1 MLLLVLGLVLFLG
14 AHSLRIV
21 AEGWRASTIAS
32 IGEKPWK
39 GAYSLVSIAGFVLI
53 VVGFSLARQQG
64 PHLLWAAPPVWT
76 RHLAALLTLFA
87 FVLVTAAYV
96 PGNAIKLA
104 VRDPMVLGVAVW
116 AFAHLLANNTEVDFV
131 LFAPFAAW
139 AVADYVAAQRRRT
152 KAGAPAGPSSPHGSA
167 QAKAAERAGIAKAGS
182 TIVTVVVGAVAWA
195 VFAFWIHG
203 WWIGVR
209 PFG

>member
-1 MLLLVLGLVLFLG
+1 MLLLLLGLVLFLG
-14 AHSLRIV
+14 AHSVRIV
-21 AEGWRASTIAS
+21 ADGWRASTIAA

-64 PHLLWAAPPVWT
+64 PHLLWPAPSVWT

-87 FVLVTAAYV
+87 FILVAAAYV

-116 AFAHLLANNTEVDFV
+116 AFAHLLANNTEVDV
-131 LFAPFAAW
+131 LLFGAFLAW
-139 AVADYVAAQRRRT
+139 AVTDYVAAQKRRRT
-152 KAGAPAGPSSPHGSA
+152 EGSTSA
-167 QAKAAERAGIAKAGS
+167 QPTAAVPKSVSGTKTVA
-182 TIVTVVVGAVAWA
+182 TIVVGAVAWA
-195 VFAFWIHG
+195 VFAFWLHG

>member
-14 AHSLRIV
+14 AHSVRIL
-21 AEGWRASTIAS
+21 ADGWRAATIAS

-64 PHLLWAAPPVWT
+64 AHLLWGAPPVWT

-87 FVLVTAAYV
+87 FVLVAAAYV

-116 AFAHLLANNTEVDFV
+116 AFAHLLANNTEVDV
-131 LFAPFAAW
+131 LLFASFLAW
-139 AVADYVAAQRRRT
+139 AVADYLAAQKRRRREASAAAAT
-152 KAGAPAGPSSPHGSA
+152 SSRGAGEGQTLG
-167 QAKAAERAGIAKAGS
+167 AARTLA
-182 TIVTVVVGAVAWA
+182 TIVIGAVAWA
-195 VFAFWIHG
+195 VFAFWLHG
-203 WWIGVR
+203 RWIGVR

>member
-1 MLLLVLGLVLFLG
+1 MLLLLLGLVLFLG
-14 AHSLRIV
+14 AHSVRIV
-21 AEGWRASTIAS
+21 AEGWRASTIAA

-76 RHLAALLTLFA
+76 RHLAGLLTLLA
-87 FVLVTAAYV
+87 FILVAAAYV

-104 VRDPMVLGVAVW
+104 VRDPMVLGAAVW
-116 AFAHLLANNTEVDFV
+116 AFAHLLANNTEVDV
-131 LFAPFAAW
+131 LLFASFLAW
-139 AVADYVAAQRRRT
+139 AIADYVAAQRRRRGEGSGSSQR
-152 KAGAPAGPSSPHGSA
+152 AAAGPSVSGTRTVA
-167 QAKAAERAGIAKAGS
+167 
-182 TIVTVVVGAVAWA
+182 TIVIGAVAWA
-195 VFAFWIHG
+195 VFAFWLHG

>member
-167 QAKAAERAGIAKAGS
+167 QAKAAERAGVANVGR

>member
-14 AHSLRIV
+14 AHSVRIV
-21 AEGWRASTIAS
+21 AEGWRASTIAG
-32 IGEKPWK
+32 IGEKKWK

-53 VVGFSLARQQG
+53 VLGFSLARQQG

-87 FVLVTAAYV
+87 FVLVAAAYV

-131 LFAPFAAW
+131 LFAPFLAW
-139 AVADYVAAQRRRT
+139 AVADYVVAQRRRS
-152 KAGAPAGPSSPHGSA
+152 KAGASAALSPHGSA
-167 QAKAAERAGIAKAGS
+167 QAKVAEKAGVAKAGS
-182 TIVTVVVGAVAWA
+182 TLITVVVGAIAWA

>member
-1 MLLLVLGLVLFLG
+1 MLLLVVGLVLFLG
-14 AHSLRIV
+14 AHSVRIV
-21 AEGWRASTIAS
+21 ADGWRASTIAS

-53 VVGFSLARQQG
+53 VLGFSLARQQG
-64 PHLLWAAPPVWT
+64 PHLLWPVPPAWT

-87 FVLVTAAYV
+87 FVLVAAAYV

-116 AFAHLLANNTEVDFV
+116 AFAHLLANNTDVDFV
-131 LFAPFAAW
+131 LFAPFLAW
-139 AVADYVAAQRRRT
+139 AVADYLVAQGRRR
-152 KAGAPAGPSSPHGSA
+152 KEGYSAQLSPHGSEA
-167 QAKAAERAGIAKAGS
+167 AKVAERAGVARAGS
-182 TIVTVVVGAVAWA
+182 TVITIVVGALAWA

>member
-1 MLLLVLGLVLFLG
+1 MLLLLLGLVLFLG
-14 AHSLRIV
+14 AHSVRIV
-21 AEGWRASTIAS
+21 ADGWRASTIAAL
-32 IGEKPWK
+32 GEKPWK

-64 PHLLWAAPPVWT
+64 AHLLWPAPPVWT

-87 FVLVTAAYV
+87 FILVAAAYV
-96 PGNAIKLA
+96 PGNAMKLA

-116 AFAHLLANNTEVDFV
+116 AFAHLLANNTEIDV
-131 LFAPFAAW
+131 LLFGSFLAW
-139 AVADYVAAQRRRT
+139 AVADYVAAQRRRRAE
-152 KAGAPAGPSSPHGSA
+152 AGASPAQRGAAGPKPVSGTRTLA
-167 QAKAAERAGIAKAGS
+167 
-182 TIVTVVVGAVAWA
+182 TIVVGAVAWA
-195 VFAFWIHG
+195 VFAFWLHG

>member
-167 QAKAAERAGIAKAGS
+167 QAKAAERAGVAKAS
-182 TIVTVVVGAVAWA
+182 RTIVTLVVGAIAWA

>member
-14 AHSLRIV
+14 AHSVRIV

-167 QAKAAERAGIAKAGS
+167 QAKAAERAGVAKASS
-182 TIVTVVVGAVAWA
+182 TILTLVVGAIAWA

>member
-1 MLLLVLGLVLFLG
+1 MLLLLLGLVLFLG
-14 AHSLRIV
+14 AHSVRIV
-21 AEGWRASTIAS
+21 ADGWRASTIAT

-53 VVGFSLARQQG
+53 VVGFSLVRQQG
-64 PHLLWAAPPVWT
+64 PHLLWGAPPVWT

-87 FVLVTAAYV
+87 FILVAAAYV

-116 AFAHLLANNTEVDFV
+116 AFAHLLANNTEVDIL
-131 LFAPFAAW
+131 LFGAFLAW
-139 AVADYVAAQRRRT
+139 AIADYVSAQKRRRT
-152 KAGAPAGPSSPHGSA
+152 EAGASANPASVGPKEVSGTKTVA
-167 QAKAAERAGIAKAGS
+167 
-182 TIVTVVVGAVAWA
+182 TIVVGAVAWA
-195 VFAFWIHG
+195 VFAFWLHG

>member
-14 AHSLRIV
+14 AHSVRIV

>member
-1 MLLLVLGLVLFLG
+1 MLLLLLGLVLFLG
-14 AHSLRIV
+14 AHSVRIV
-21 AEGWRASTIAS
+21 ADGWRASTIAA

-64 PHLLWAAPPVWT
+64 PHLLWSAPPVWT

-87 FVLVTAAYV
+87 FILVAAAYV

-116 AFAHLLANNTEVDFV
+116 AFAHLLANNTEVDV
-131 LFAPFAAW
+131 LLFGAFLAW
-139 AVADYVAAQRRRT
+139 AVTDYVAAQKRRRT
-152 KAGAPAGPSSPHGSA
+152 ERSTSA
-167 QAKAAERAGIAKAGS
+167 QAAAAAPKAVSGTRTVA
-182 TIVTVVVGAVAWA
+182 TILVGAVAWA
-195 VFAFWIHG
+195 VFAFWLHG

>member
-14 AHSLRIV
+14 AHSVRIV

-167 QAKAAERAGIAKAGS
+167 QAKAAERAGVAKAS
-182 TIVTVVVGAVAWA
+182 RTIVTLVVGAIAWA

>member
-14 AHSLRIV
+14 AHSMRIV
-21 AEGWRASTIAS
+21 ADGWRASTIAT

-39 GAYSLVSIAGFVLI
+39 GAYSLVSLAGFVLI

-64 PHLLWAAPPVWT
+64 PHLLWPAPPVWT
-76 RHLAALLTLFA
+76 KHLAALLTLFA
-87 FVLVTAAYV
+87 FILVAAAYV

-116 AFAHLLANNTEVDFV
+116 AFAHLLANNTGIDVL
-131 LFAPFAAW
+131 LFASFLAW
-139 AVADYVAAQRRRT
+139 AIADYLSAQKRRRAEGST
-152 KAGAPAGPSSPHGSA
+152 SAQSSPHGTEGR
-167 QAKAAERAGIAKAGS
+167 KAVSGARTVA
-182 TIVTVVVGAVAWA
+182 TIVAGAVAWA
-195 VFAFWIHG
+195 VFAFWLHG

>member
-1 MLLLVLGLVLFLG
+1 MLLLLLGLVLFLG
-14 AHSLRIV
+14 AHSVRIV
-21 AEGWRASTIAS
+21 ADGWRASTIAA

-87 FVLVTAAYV
+87 FILVAAAYV

-116 AFAHLLANNTEVDFV
+116 AFAHLLANNTEVDV
-131 LFAPFAAW
+131 LLFGAFLAW
-139 AVADYVAAQRRRT
+139 AVADYVAAQKRRRSEGGT
-152 KAGAPAGPSSPHGSA
+152 SAQPAAAGP
-167 QAKAAERAGIAKAGS
+167 KAVSGTKTLA
-182 TIVTVVVGAVAWA
+182 TIVVGAVAWA
-195 VFAFWIHG
+195 VFAFWLHG

>member
-167 QAKAAERAGIAKAGS
+167 QAKAAERAGVAKASS

>member
-14 AHSLRIV
+14 AHSVRIV
-21 AEGWRASTIAS
+21 AEGWRASTIAG
-32 IGEKPWK
+32 IGEKKWK
-39 GAYSLVSIAGFVLI
+39 GAYSLVSIGGFVLI
-53 VVGFSLARQQG
+53 VLGFSLARQQG

-87 FVLVTAAYV
+87 FVLVAAAYV

-167 QAKAAERAGIAKAGS
+167 QAKAAERAGVAKASS
-182 TIVTVVVGAVAWA
+182 TILTLVVGAIAWA

>member
-167 QAKAAERAGIAKAGS
+167 QAKAAERAGVAKASS
-182 TIVTVVVGAVAWA
+182 TIVTLVVGAIAWA

>member
-1 MLLLVLGLVLFLG
+1 MLLLLLGLVLFLG
-14 AHSLRIV
+14 AHSVRIV
-21 AEGWRASTIAS
+21 ADGWRASTIAT

-39 GAYSLVSIAGFVLI
+39 GVYSLVSIAGFVLI

-64 PHLLWAAPPVWT
+64 AHLMWGAPPVWT

-87 FVLVTAAYV
+87 FILVAAAYV

-116 AFAHLLANNTEVDFV
+116 AFAHLLANNTAVDV
-131 LFAPFAAW
+131 LLFASFLAW
-139 AVADYVAAQRRRT
+139 AVADYLAAQKRRRSE
-152 KAGAPAGPSSPHGSA
+152 AGGAAPGSPHG
-167 QAKAAERAGIAKAGS
+167 AAGRGAPSGARTVV
-182 TIVTVVVGAVAWA
+182 TIVIGAVAWA
-195 VFAFWIHG
+195 VFAFWLHG
-203 WWIGVR
+203 RWIGVR

>member
-1 MLLLVLGLVLFLG
+1 MLLLLLGLVLFLG
-14 AHSLRIV
+14 AHSVRIV
-21 AEGWRASTIAS
+21 ADGWRASTIAA

-53 VVGFSLARQQG
+53 VFGFSLARQQG

-87 FVLVTAAYV
+87 FILVAAAYV

-116 AFAHLLANNTEVDFV
+116 AFAHLLANNTEVDV
-131 LFAPFAAW
+131 LLFGSFLAW
-139 AVADYVAAQRRRT
+139 AVADYVAAQKRRRT
-152 KAGAPAGPSSPHGSA
+152 QASTAAQPAGDGTAGA
-167 QAKAAERAGIAKAGS
+167 KAVSGTKTVA
-182 TIVTVVVGAVAWA
+182 TIVVGAVAWA
-195 VFAFWIHG
+195 AFAFWLHG

>member
-167 QAKAAERAGIAKAGS
+167 QAKAAERAGVAKASS
-182 TIVTVVVGAVAWA
+182 TIVTLVVGVIAWA

>member
-1 MLLLVLGLVLFLG
+1 MLLLLLGLVLFLG
-14 AHSLRIV
+14 AHSVRIV

-32 IGEKPWK
+32 IGEKKWK
-39 GAYSLVSIAGFVLI
+39 GAYSLVSVAGFVLI

-64 PHLLWAAPPVWT
+64 PHLLWATPPVWT

-87 FVLVTAAYV
+87 FILVTAAYV

-131 LFAPFAAW
+131 LFAPFLAW
-139 AVADYVAAQRRRT
+139 AVADYVVAQKRRRVE
-152 KAGAPAGPSSPHGSA
+152 AGRLSPEASPRKG
-167 QAKAAERAGIAKAGS
+167 QGVKTVI
-182 TIVTVVVGAVAWA
+182 TIVVGAVAWA
-195 VFAFWIHG
+195 VFAFWLHG